1 MSTRYIALLLAISL
15 IISII
20 YYFGYRKNVKIIK
33 NIAVALEDA
42 LKPKD
47 KLYTYLGGVLGF
59 SVEYKVDGMKKV
71 LANLRLIPRQSVL
84 YLPFMFITS
93 GKDNLQLLFYTKKPL
108 KCEFHLVRKSPLNL
122 TKPRIYNRD
131 KLKKESLTLGDT
143 KFDMLYESENYDRKF
158 LQIAKLLPIKYF
170 NHLAITTDNNIIYIQ
185 LLFYNIHIETLKSSI
200 KQIKEFISK
209 NYC

>member
-1 MSTRYIALLLAISL
+1 MSTKYIALLLAVSL

-33 NIAVALEDA
+33 SIAVALEDA

-59 SVEYKVDGMKKV
+59 SVEYKVDGVKKV

-108 KCEFHLVRKSPLNL
+108 RCEFHLVRKSPLNL
-122 TKPRIYNRD
+122 TKPKIYNRD
-131 KLKKESLTLGDT
+131 KLKKEPFILKDT

-158 LQIAKLLPIKYF
+158 IQIAKLLPIKYF
-170 NHLAITTDNNIIYIQ
+170 NHLAITTDNNIIYVQ
-185 LLFYNIHIETLKSSI
+185 LLFYNIDMETLKESI
-200 KQIKEFISK
+200 KQIKEFITK
-209 NYC
+209 NYS

>member
-1 MSTRYIALLLAISL
+1 LSTRYIALLLAISL

>member
-1 MSTRYIALLLAISL
+1 MSTKYIALLLAASL

-33 NIAVALEDA
+33 SIAVALEDA

-59 SVEYKVDGMKKV
+59 SVEYKVDGVKKV

-108 KCEFHLVRKSPLNL
+108 RCEFHLVRKSPLNL
-122 TKPRIYNRD
+122 TKPKIYNRD
-131 KLKKESLTLGDT
+131 KLKKEPFILKDT

-158 LQIAKLLPIKYF
+158 IQIAKLLPIKYF
-170 NHLAITTDNNIIYIQ
+170 NHLAITTDNNIIYVQ
-185 LLFYNIHIETLKSSI
+185 LLFYNIDMETLKESI
-200 KQIKEFISK
+200 KQIKEFITK
-209 NYC
+209 NYS

>member
-1 MSTRYIALLLAISL
+1 MSTRYIALLLAVSL
-15 IISII
+15 IISVV

-33 NIAVALEDA
+33 SIAMALEDA

-59 SVEYKVDGMKKV
+59 SVEYKVDGVKKV

-93 GKDNLQLLFYTKKPL
+93 GKDNLQLLFYTKRPL

-122 TKPRIYNRD
+122 TKPKIYNRD
-131 KLKKESLTLGDT
+131 KLKKEPLVLENT

-185 LLFYNIHIETLKSSI
+185 LLFYNIDTETLKNSL
-200 KQIKEFISK
+200 KQVKEFINK
-209 NYC
+209 NYS

>member
-1 MSTRYIALLLAISL
+1 MSTRYIALLLAVSL
-15 IISII
+15 IISVV

-33 NIAVALEDA
+33 SIAMALEDA

-59 SVEYKVDGMKKV
+59 SVEYKVDGVKKV

-122 TKPRIYNRD
+122 TKPKIYNRD
-131 KLKKESLTLGDT
+131 KLKKEPLTLENT

-185 LLFYNIHIETLKSSI
+185 LLFYNIDTETLKNSL
-200 KQIKEFISK
+200 KQVKEFINK
-209 NYC
+209 NYS

>member
-1 MSTRYIALLLAISL
+1 MSTRYIALLLAVSL
-15 IISII
+15 IISVI

-33 NIAVALEDA
+33 SIAIALEDA

-122 TKPRIYNRD
+122 TKPKIYNRD
-131 KLKKESLTLGDT
+131 KLKRESLTLENV

-158 LQIAKLLPIKYF
+158 LQIAKLLPVKYF
-170 NHLAITTDNNIIYIQ
+170 NHLAITTDNNIVYIQ
-185 LLFYNIHIETLKSSI
+185 LLFYNIDMETLKSSI
-200 KQIKEFISK
+200 RQVKEFINK
-209 NYC
+209 NYN

>member
-1 MSTRYIALLLAISL
+1 MSTKYIALLLAVSL

-33 NIAVALEDA
+33 SIAVALEDA

-59 SVEYKVDGMKKV
+59 SVEYKVDGVKKV

-108 KCEFHLVRKSPLNL
+108 RCEFHLVRKSPLNL
-122 TKPRIYNRD
+122 TKPKIYNRD
-131 KLKKESLTLGDT
+131 KLKKEPFVLKDT

-158 LQIAKLLPIKYF
+158 IQIAKLLPIKYF
-170 NHLAITTDNNIIYIQ
+170 NHLAITTDNNIIYVQ
-185 LLFYNIHIETLKSSI
+185 LLFYNIDMETLKESI
-200 KQIKEFISK
+200 KQIKEFITK
-209 NYC
+209 NYS

>member
-15 IISII
+15 IISVV

-33 NIAVALEDA
+33 SIAMALEDA

-59 SVEYKVDGMKKV
+59 SVEYKVDGVKKV

-122 TKPRIYNRD
+122 TKPKIYNRD
-131 KLKKESLTLGDT
+131 KLKKEPLTLENT

-185 LLFYNIHIETLKSSI
+185 LLFYNIDTETLKNSL
-200 KQIKEFISK
+200 KQVKGFINK
-209 NYC
+209 NYS

>member
-1 MSTRYIALLLAISL
+1 MSTKYIALLLAVSL

-33 NIAVALEDA
+33 SIAVALEDA

-59 SVEYKVDGMKKV
+59 SVEYKVDGVKKV

-108 KCEFHLVRKSPLNL
+108 RCEFHLVRKSPLNL
-122 TKPRIYNRD
+122 TKPKIYNRD
-131 KLKKESLTLGDT
+131 KLKKEPFILKDT

-170 NHLAITTDNNIIYIQ
+170 NHLAITTDNNIIYVQ
-185 LLFYNIHIETLKSSI
+185 LLFYNIDMETLKESI
-200 KQIKEFISK
+200 KQIKEFITK
-209 NYC
+209 NYS

>member
-1 MSTRYIALLLAISL
+1 MSTKYIALLLAVSL

-33 NIAVALEDA
+33 SIAIALEDA

-59 SVEYKVDGMKKV
+59 SVEYKVDGVKKV

-108 KCEFHLVRKSPLNL
+108 RCEFHLVRKSPLNL
-122 TKPRIYNRD
+122 TKPKIYNRD
-131 KLKKESLTLGDT
+131 KLKKEPFVLKDT

-158 LQIAKLLPIKYF
+158 IQIAKLLPIKYF
-170 NHLAITTDNNIIYIQ
+170 NHLAITTDNNIIYVQ
-185 LLFYNIHIETLKSSI
+185 LLFYNIDMETLKESI
-200 KQIKEFISK
+200 KQIKEFITK
-209 NYC
+209 NYS

>member
-1 MSTRYIALLLAISL
+1 MSTRYIALLLAVSL
-15 IISII
+15 IISVI

-33 NIAVALEDA
+33 SIAIALEDA

-122 TKPRIYNRD
+122 TKPKIYNRD
-131 KLKKESLTLGDT
+131 KLKRESLTLENV

-158 LQIAKLLPIKYF
+158 LQIAKLLPVKYF
-170 NHLAITTDNNIIYIQ
+170 NHLAITTDNNIVYIQ
-185 LLFYNIHIETLKSSI
+185 LLFYNIDMETLKSSI
-200 KQIKEFISK
+200 RQVKEFINK
-209 NYC
+209 NYS

>member
-15 IISII
+15 IISVV

-33 NIAVALEDA
+33 SIAMALEDA

-59 SVEYKVDGMKKV
+59 SVEYKVDGVKKV

-122 TKPRIYNRD
+122 TKPKIYNRD
-131 KLKKESLTLGDT
+131 KLKKEPLTLENT

-185 LLFYNIHIETLKSSI
+185 LLFYNIDTETLKNSL
-200 KQIKEFISK
+200 KQVKEFINK
-209 NYC
+209 NYS

>member
-1 MSTRYIALLLAISL
+1 MSTRYIALLLAVSL
-15 IISII
+15 IISVV

-33 NIAVALEDA
+33 SIAMALEDA

-59 SVEYKVDGMKKV
+59 SVEYKVDGVKKV

-122 TKPRIYNRD
+122 TKPKIYNRD
-131 KLKKESLTLGDT
+131 KLKKEPLVLENT

-185 LLFYNIHIETLKSSI
+185 LLFYNIDTETLKNSL
-200 KQIKEFISK
+200 KQVKEFINK
-209 NYC
+209 NYS